1 MGFTYAEKALARA
14 AGLDFAIAGQIVDAR
29 PDVAL
34 SHDNTAPIARI
45 FREIGATRVR
55 HPERLAITL
64 DHAVP
69 APTTQHAQN
78 HAEIRRFVAEQ
89 GIEHFFEAGRGI
101 CHQVVSEEALIW
113 PGQLILGSDSHTTHF
128 GWLGAYGAGVGRSE
142 MAAIWATGELWLRVP
157 ETIRIDLVGALP
169 PGVTAKDLS
178 LWVLRQLGP
187 DAGIYTALEF
197 GGPGLASLSLESRM
211 VIPNMMAEAGA
222 KNAYLEPDGA
232 VFDWLARHLVI
243 ARGRTF
249 GEAISNVGRDCFV
262 AEPAPRNDSAAA
274 WAEHFA
280 ANALCPDPDATYLAR
295 YTLDLSALEP
305 LVARP
310 HNPANVVPLS
320 QVGGVHV
327 DQAFLGTCTNG
338 RLEDLAAAAAV
349 LRAADGTVR
358 RVAPGTR
365 LLVIPASSQVLQD
378 ALAAGH
384 IRTFLAA
391 GAMIGTPGC
400 GPCMGNHMGVPA
412 QGEVTISSA
421 NRNFNGRMGTP
432 GSEVYLA
439 SPAVV
444 AASAVLGRI
453 ADPRELEAGNWKLE
467 SGSSKLEAG
476 NWKLEAGL
484 PAPRALK
491 LEAGHVVDSAL
502 PATNFRQPAFGNQPP
517 ATSLQQPAS
526 GHQLPAT
533 SFRPP
538 ASGHQPPATSLQ
550 PPASGHQLPATSLQ
564 PPASSHQLP
573 ATSLQQPA
581 SGNQLPATSFR
592 PPASGHQLPVSGRA
606 WVYGDNVNTDV
617 IFPGKY
623 TYTIS
628 DPAEMARHALE
639 DLDPTFAGEVR
650 QGDII
655 VAGRNWGCGSSREQA
670 ATCLRAAGVRAIIA
684 ASFARIFFR
693 NAVNNGVLPI
703 ACPEAAAAIRPGEA
717 VTVDVGRCVV
727 RCEAGEF
734 GFPPLSGSLRHIVEA
749 GGLVPML
756 KQALAQHPGALP
768 AATGAEAAR

>member
-1 MGFTYAEKALARA
+1 MRF
-14 AGLDFAIAGQIVDAR
+14 
-29 PDVAL
+29 
-34 SHDNTAPIARI
+34 
-45 FREIGATRVR
+45 
-55 HPERLAITL
+55 PERLAITL

-78 HAEIRRFVAEQ
+78 HAEIRRFVADQ
-89 GIEHFFEAGRGI
+89 GIAHFFEAGRGI
-101 CHQVVSEEALIW
+101 CHQVISEEALVW

-157 ETIRIDLVGALP
+157 ETIRIDLIGALP
-169 PGVTAKDLS
+169 LGVTAKDLS

-222 KNAYLEPDGA
+222 KNAYLEPDDA
-232 VFDWLARHLVI
+232 VFDWLAERLV
-243 ARGRTF
+243 ARPPGVETPVSAGASRLKP
-249 GEAISNVGRDCFV
+249 
-262 AEPAPRNDSAAA
+262 AEDAVDLASAGFNRLPPASDGGFNRRAADPTPTATAADPTPTAAA
-274 WAEHFA
+274 ADHAPSDSNRRAIA
-280 ANALCPDPDATYLAR
+280 AHLAAGALYPDPDATYQAR

-320 QVGGVHV
+320 QVSGVHV

-349 LRAADGTVR
+349 FCEADGSVR

-378 ALAAGH
+378 AMAAGY
-384 IRTFLAA
+384 IQTFLAA

-412 QGEVTISSA
+412 ASEVTISSA

-453 ADPRELEAGNWKLE
+453 ADPRELETRNWKLE
-467 SGSSKLEAG
+467 TGSSKLETG
-476 NWKLEAGL
+476 NWKLEAGHVANPGL
-484 PAPRALK
+484 SASRAHL
-491 LEAGHVVDSAL
+491 
-502 PATNFRQPAFGNQPP
+502 
-517 ATSLQQPAS
+517 
-526 GHQLPAT
+526 
-533 SFRPP
+533 
-538 ASGHQPPATSLQ
+538 
-550 PPASGHQLPATSLQ
+550 
-564 PPASSHQLP
+564 PASS
-573 ATSLQQPA
+573 
-581 SGNQLPATSFR
+581 NQLPATSN
-592 PPASGHQLPVSGRA
+592 QLPVSGRA

-639 DLDPTFAGEVR
+639 DLDPGFVGAVQ

-655 VAGRNWGCGSSREQA
+655 VAGKNWGCGSSREQA
-670 ATCLRAAGVRAIIA
+670 ATCLRAAGVQAIIA

-693 NAVNNGVLPI
+693 NAVNNGLLPI
-703 ACPEAAAAIRPGEA
+703 ACPEAAAVIGPGE
-717 VTVDVGRCVV
+717 VVVVDVGRCVV
-727 RCEAGEF
+727 RCAAGEF
-734 GFPPLSGSLRHIVEA
+734 SFPSLSDSLRRIVEA

-756 KQALAQHPGALP
+756 KETLADRPDRFRKPVRSEGDV
-768 AATGAEAAR
+768 R